1 MEELKT
7 MVSAEFLEIATE
19 VKNVVDRAYAIRERQ
34 TYAILFQVNKG
45 KFVDD
50 GEMGYRLR
58 GSILTVAEKPLWD
71 KFIASLSSPLEE
83 GKELPSDEEIILRKL
98 LWIRHDSEHFAGLYG
113 DDGEMQCGICG
124 IDFKRMSA
132 QDIENIWVN
141 KATKL
146 LKESQSRSNSGEARP

>member
-83 GKELPSDEEIILRKL
+83 GKELPSDEEIWKCLCELESVPMYAIANGETFYELFQRNRQQKFDILAKWLR
-98 LWIRHDSEHFAGLYG
+98 
-113 DDGEMQCGICG
+113 
-124 IDFKRMSA
+124 
-132 QDIENIWVN
+132 
-141 KATKL
+141 
-146 LKESQSRSNSGEARP
+146 SRANSGDANKQSEEL